1 MTDPRDEALRMAL
14 EAFKEMEDLMSRPS
28 KGAAL
33 GFLVLKARIED
44 AIAAI
49 RAALEQKPEPDCEP
63 AAWLHISERDG
74 LTPPSIYF
82 ALRRDQAQQMINRGV
97 PMRPLYYATPPQ
109 RTPQRKPLTE
119 DEIVDLWWRY
129 ELKTDSRIDYAR
141 AIERAHGIT
150 ENKA

>member
-14 EAFKEMEDLMSRPS
+14 D
-28 KGAAL
+28 
-33 GFLVLKARIED
+33 VLKSAGLFLHHWRSVDE

-74 LTPPSIYF
+74 LTPPSISF
-82 ALRRDQAQQMINRGV
+82 ALRRDQAQPMINRGV

-109 RTPQRKPLTE
+109 RTPLTK
-119 DEIVDLWWRY
+119 DEI
-129 ELKTDSRIDYAR
+129 ERIYTQWDAMPHASIGALVR
-141 AIERAHGIT
+141 LVEIAHGIT
-150 ENKA
+150 WDQDA